1 MDDDGGLPVL
11 DAVEQRVLGA
21 LLEKERTV
29 PTTYPMT
36 LNGLRTA
43 CNQSSSRF
51 PLTEFDDATIIEALD
66 RLKARGLARL
76 VHASHGSR
84 MIKYRQV
91 LDEKLDLEDPERALL
106 TVLLLRGPNTPGELK
121 TRTERLHRFD
131 DRSDI
136 EALLAELAARDEPMV
151 CQLDRQPGQQD
162 PRWIHLL
169 GPVDVTDPNPR
180 RAAGPAARPGEASEV
195 VLADGAAARTARVRA
210 TYDTLA
216 VDYAA
221 HFVDE
226 LDTVPI
232 DQWLL
237 QRLVDLADGG
247 AVADAGCGPG
257 HTTFHLAAA
266 GANVTGFDLS
276 PAMVAEA
283 RRRYGSDLTFE
294 VADLTD
300 LPLPD
305 DAQTADDGWAAI
317 CAWYSLVH
325 LAASEMAPALA
336 LLRSRLRPGGWLALA
351 LHAGD
356 NVNAATELLGHEVE
370 VTFVRHDRGRVVE
383 AASTAGFTDIEWYQR
398 GPHEPDENTERLYL
412 LARRPT

>member
-1 MDDDGGLPVL
+1 MDDDGDLPVL
-11 DAVEQRVLGA
+11 DAVEQRVIGA

-51 PLTEFDDATIIEALD
+51 PLTEFDDATILDAID
-66 RLKARGLARL
+66 RLKPRGLARL

-84 MIKYRQV
+84 TVKYRQV
-91 LDEKLDLEDPERALL
+91 LDEKLRLEDAERALL
-106 TVLLLRGPNTPGELK
+106 TVLLLRGANTPGELK
-121 TRTERLHRFD
+121 TRTERLHGFD
-131 DRSDI
+131 DRSDV
-136 EALLAELAARDEPMV
+136 EVLLAELAARPEPMV
-151 CQLDRQPGQQD
+151 RQLERQPGQQD
-162 PRWIHLL
+162 HRWIHLL

-180 RAAGPAARPGEASEV
+180 RAAGPATRPGETSEA
-195 VLADGAAARTARVRA
+195 VLADGPAARTARVRA
-210 TYDTLA
+210 TYDTIA
-216 VDYAA
+216 VDYAE
-221 HFVDE
+221 HFASE
-226 LDTVPI
+226 LDTTPI

-247 AVADAGCGPG
+247 AMADAGCGPG
-257 HTTFHLAAA
+257 HTTFHLASA

-283 RRRYGSDLTFE
+283 RRRYGSELTFE

-325 LAASEMAPALA
+325 LAASELAPALA

-351 LHAGD
+351 VHAGD
-356 NVNAATELLGHEVE
+356 NVNAATELLGHEVD
-370 VTFVRHDRGRVVE
+370 VTFVRHDRSRVVE
-383 AASTAGFTDIEWYQR
+383 AVATAGFTDIEWYHR
-398 GPHEPDENTERLYL
+398 GPIVPAENTERLYV
-412 LARRPT
+412 LAHRPR